1 MTASQTETAKAPRKR
16 RHRGEGSLYQTAG
29 GSWRGAVLVT
39 DPTTG
44 RPTRRYLSGPTA
56 DAVRRK
62 ITRLRSEAD
71 RGATSAGP
79 RLTTGAY
86 LLTWSDTIGPTIR
99 PSTLRGYQGHVDT
112 YWIPLLGAV
121 PLARLTPTDVEAAMA
136 ALTARGL
143 SASTVRGARA
153 TLRRAL
159 GRAVRDGLVSRNA
172 AALAAPPRMAAL
184 EIDYLTPAQVRTMI
198 EATAAD
204 AYGAA
209 WTIAVTCGLRLGE
222 LLGLAWSDINAAART
237 LTVRR
242 SLARNAAGGWSLG
255 ETKTSR
261 SRRTIPLP
269 EAARAA
275 LEDQRGRQ
283 DAAKAIAGRAWQ
295 DTDGLIFTDAV
306 GRTIPP
312 GTLSKAWRA
321 AADAL
326 GIAVPFR
333 ALRHTAA
340 TLWLTAGVPL
350 IVVSEALGHTN
361 LTITAQHY
369 AAVAPELR
377 AATATAMDRALGG
390 AS

>member
-1 MTASQTETAKAPRKR
+1 VTTPTEAAPKKR
-16 RHRGEGSLYQTAG
+16 RQRGDGSIYRTAG
-29 GSWRGAVLVT
+29 GAWRGALLVP
-39 DPTTG
+39 DPATG

-62 ITRLRSEAD
+62 MTRLRADVD
-71 RGATSAGP
+71 RGTTSAGP

-86 LLTWSDTIGPTIR
+86 LRTWVGTIAPTIR
-99 PSTLRGYQGHVDT
+99 PSTLRGYRGHVDA

-121 PLARLTPTDVEAAMA
+121 PLARLNPADVEAAMA
-136 ALTARGL
+136 TLGGRGVGP
-143 SASTVRGARA
+143 STIRGARS

-172 AALAAPPRMAAL
+172 ATLAAPPRLAARD
-184 EIDYLTPAQVRTMI
+184 IDYLTPAQVRTVI
-198 EATAAD
+198 EVTSGD
-204 AYGAA
+204 ELGAA
-209 WTIAVTCGLRLGE
+209 WTVAVTTGLRLGE
-222 LLGLAWSDINAAART
+222 LLGLSWADVAAGT

-242 SLARNAAGGWSLG
+242 SLARDAAGGWSLG

-269 EAARAA
+269 AAARAA

-283 DAAKAIAGRAWQ
+283 DAARSRAGTAWQ
-295 DTDGLIFTDAV
+295 DSADLVFTDVV
-306 GRTIPP
+306 GRPLRPTDV
-312 GTLSKAWRA
+312 SKAWRRT
-321 AADAL
+321 ADRL
-326 GIAVPFR
+326 GITVPFR

-350 IVVSEALGHTN
+350 VVVSEALGHTN
-361 LTITAQHY
+361 LTITAMHY
-369 AAVAPELR
+369 AAIAPELR

-390 AS
+390 